1 MKLIKTTTELESAIN
16 RLVLVESAQQG
27 FVTVDTEFVRESTYF
42 PKLCL
47 IQLCGSE
54 ESLLIDPLEPELDLT
69 VLFDLMR
76 DERIVKVFHAARQ
89 DLEIFYYLMNEVPSP
104 IFDTQIAAMVCG
116 YGESVGYEAL
126 VNDLAHTVVDKSA
139 RFSNW
144 QERPLS
150 QKQLKYAL
158 SDVIHLRVI
167 YEKLLESLER
177 EKRLSWIESEMAI
190 LASKKTY
197 QIQEND
203 MWRKIKPLRND
214 ASYLLRLQKLAAFRE
229 REAQRVNCPRGRL
242 IKDEIMAYAA
252 LSSVKQPE
260 DLFDVI
266 KRFQKGMT
274 NTLLRGIFQA
284 LEEANGVPKDLWP
297 KLPTK
302 PSAFNNIGPM
312 TDLLRVFL
320 KSTAL
325 NHRVAEKLI
334 ATSQDLEK
342 LVVHK
347 ENSEVFALQGWRF
360 EIFGRDAL
368 GICRG
373 EKALFLDRKKIRVL
387 DLPPE
392 EAGASPE
399 ED

>member
-16 RLVLVESAQQG
+16 RLVLLEAAQQG

-144 QERPLS
+144 LERPLS
-150 QKQLKYAL
+150 PKQLKYAL

-167 YEKLLESLER
+167 YEKLLETLER
-177 EKRLSWIESEMAI
+177 EDRLSWIEAEMAT
-190 LASKKTY
+190 LAAKKTY
-197 QIQEND
+197 QVQENE
-203 MWRKIKPLRND
+203 MWRKIKPLRSD
-214 ASYLLRLQKLAAFRE
+214 AAYLLRLQSLAAYRE
-229 REAQRVNCPRGRL
+229 REAQRINCPRGRL

-252 LSSVKQPE
+252 LSSVKNPE
-260 DLFDVI
+260 DLADVI
-266 KRFQKGMT
+266 KRFQKGMPSS
-274 NTLLRGIFQA
+274 LLNGIFQA
-284 LEEANGVPKDLWP
+284 LDEANGVPKELWP
-297 KLPTK
+297 KAPTK
-302 PSAFNNIGPM
+302 PSAFNNIAPM
-312 TDLLRVFL
+312 TELLRVFL

-342 LVVHK
+342 LAAFK
-347 ENSEVFALQGWRF
+347 EKSEVPALQGWRF
-360 EIFGRDAL
+360 EVFGRDAL

-373 EKALFLDRKKIRVL
+373 EKALFLDRKKIQVL
-387 DLPPE
+387 NLPSE
-392 EAGASPE
+392 EIHKLQE